1 MTATGKACPFVDG
14 RVCLQEGCMAWL
26 EGRCGLIRPGGD
38 AGSAFEQKLKA
49 AAPLMYR
56 SLLDL
61 VRIMEETSRD
71 CTQMRAGAVE
81 LCPGGQGKPAG
92 RADQLRAGRGGDKG
106 RIKPII
112 TIKFLKLKQLNRLG
126 LHLSFNLK
134 SFIYVY

>member
-26 EGRCGLIRPGGD
+26 EGGCSLIRP
-38 AGSAFEQKLKA
+38 AGSSSAFEQKLRA

-71 CTQMRAGAVE
+71 CTRCGPELWNYAQETRASLLDELIRSELAGAGIK
-81 LCPGGQGKPAG
+81 GGC
-92 RADQLRAGRGGDKG
+92 D
-106 RIKPII
+106 
-112 TIKFLKLKQLNRLG
+112 
-126 LHLSFNLK
+126 
-134 SFIYVY
+134 

>member
-26 EGRCGLIRPGGD
+26 EGGCSLIRPGESS
-38 AGSAFEQKLKA
+38 SAFEQKLKA

-71 CTQMRAGAVE
+71 CTRCGPELWNYAQEARANLLDELIRSELAGAGIK
-81 LCPGGQGKPAG
+81 GGC
-92 RADQLRAGRGGDKG
+92 D
-106 RIKPII
+106 
-112 TIKFLKLKQLNRLG
+112 
-126 LHLSFNLK
+126 
-134 SFIYVY
+134 

>member
-26 EGRCGLIRPGGD
+26 EGRCSLIRPGGS
-38 AGSAFEQKLKA
+38 GSAFEQKLKA

-61 VRIMEETSRD
+61 VRIMEDTSKD
-71 CTQMRAGAVE
+71 CTQMRPGAVE

-92 RADQLRAGRGGDKG
+92 RADPLRAGRGGDKG
-106 RIKPII
+106 RI
-112 TIKFLKLKQLNRLG
+112 RG
-126 LHLSFNLK
+126 LLLIFFK
-134 SFIYVY
+134 K

>member
-26 EGRCGLIRPGGD
+26 ESGCSLIRPAGS
-38 AGSAFEQKLKA
+38 GSAFEQKLKA

-71 CTQMRAGAVE
+71 CTRCGPELWNYAQQARASLLDELIRSELAGAGIK
-81 LCPGGQGKPAG
+81 GGC
-92 RADQLRAGRGGDKG
+92 D
-106 RIKPII
+106 
-112 TIKFLKLKQLNRLG
+112 
-126 LHLSFNLK
+126 
-134 SFIYVY
+134 